1 MVPPEDQEQATQIA
15 VMSVRMGHLVEKLDS
30 IAANQAQVLDLHKS
44 VAIHD
49 EVLDTMETRTETTRE
64 RIEAL
69 NTTIQGQFQSLSTQ
83 LSDAIRAMEDR
94 SNSAVVR
101 LHERVDVQDRKING
115 IQETVDQALG
125 GLKVGQWIVGLLFG
139 GVMLTVAWLF
149 GQVGANH
156 DNNIRLDERVHMV
169 EQKVNKEH

>member
-1 MVPPEDQEQATQIA
+1 MPTEDQEQTTKIA
-15 VMSVRMGHLVEKLDS
+15 VMAIRMEHLVEKVDS
-30 IAANQAQVLDLHKS
+30 IAANQALALDLHKS

-49 EVLDTMETRTETTRE
+49 EMLDTVEKRTETTQE
-64 RIEAL
+64 RIEVL
-69 NTTIQGQFQSLSTQ
+69 NTTIQGQFQALSGQ
-83 LSDAIRAMEDR
+83 LSEAIRAMEDR

-101 LHERVDVQDRKING
+101 LHERADGQDIKINNL
-115 IQETVDQALG
+115 QETVDKSLG

-139 GVMLTVAWLF
+139 SVMLTVAWLF

-156 DNNIRLDERVHMV
+156 DSNIRLDERVHMV